1 MDFIIGILIDYGYW
15 GMLLAAFLAG
25 SFLPFSSEAVMVALQ
40 AAGLDP
46 WGLIIYGTIGNVLG
60 GMLNYGVG
68 RMGKTEWIEKYLHVK
83 KKDLDR
89 AMRFMAGHGAWMG
102 FFAFLPLLGS
112 AITIALGLMRS
123 NIPISFISITTDE
136 LLRYVIIQKSV
147 PKCKYTTAP
156 YNICILTH
164 NTINRT
170 CLIVTPDYGER
181 SLGRTEIRRFHPSE
195 INDELFKQDAT
206 GKRP

>member
-1 MDFIIGILIDYGYW
+1 MDFIIDILINYGYW

-60 GMLNYGVG
+60 GMLNYGIG

-89 AMRFMAGHGAWMG
+89 AMRFMAGYGAWMG
-102 FFAFLPLLGS
+102 FFAFLPILGS

-123 NIPISFISITTDE
+123 NIPISFISITVGKF
-136 LLRYVIIQKSV
+136 LRYLLLV
-147 PKCKYTTAP
+147 
-156 YNICILTH
+156 
-164 NTINRT
+164 
-170 CLIVTPDYGER
+170 YGA
-181 SLGRTEIRRFHPSE
+181 SLMI
-195 INDELFKQDAT
+195 
-206 GKRP
+206 